1 MKRLLRFE
9 SNSSFDGIKAS
20 EYDMKSKK
28 SAHSAQRKPVS
39 ALTAMAALD
48 MRKKSLVQQK
58 TKDSLS
64 VKSLK
69 DDESEKTESD
79 QTDSTDVNI
88 ITVESENAKAGFKKS
103 VMTII
108 FAKQWTKAKTVKK
121 SKKDIKYQPTFRLEP
136 LINVLS
142 VAEAIETKTR
152 RTLEGIIDKNGVYNT
167 EYTPRFVKIL
177 CEMLKSD
184 CKSFKLDR
192 YKFVCFV
199 TALQIV
205 DGQSMQLISKM
216 ASNVKTD
223 KSICISSKSKTFY
236 IICVIYFMY
245 KDWPEMKTLSFN
257 VLYWKKFI

>member
-1 MKRLLRFE
+1 MGTSKINSNSERNVKRLLRFE
-9 SNSSFDGIKAS
+9 SNSSFGVKAS
-20 EYDMKSKK
+20 EYDIKSKK
-28 SAHSAQRKPVS
+28 SAQTVQRKPVS
-39 ALTAMAALD
+39 ASTAMTALD
-48 MRKKSLVQQK
+48 ARKKSLVQQK
-58 TKDSLS
+58 TKESLS

-69 DDESEKTESD
+69 DDQSEKSESD

-88 ITVESENAKAGFKKS
+88 ITVESEHAKAGLKKS

-108 FAKQWTKAKTVKK
+108 FAKQWTKAKTDKK
-121 SKKDIKYQPTFRLEP
+121 SKKKITYQPTFRLEP

-142 VAEAIETKTR
+142 VAEAIENKART
-152 RTLEGIIDKNGVYNT
+152 TLEGIINKNGAYNT

-223 KSICISSKSKTFY
+223 KSICVSSKSKTFY

-245 KDWPEMKTLSFN
+245 KD
-257 VLYWKKFI
+257 